1 MSLDPLLAAKPAIV
15 LHAFAAMAAFL
26 LGTLQLLRPK
36 GTSSHR
42 VFGWAWVVLM
52 AVVALSSFW
61 IHDLR
66 QIGPF
71 SFIHGLSIF
80 ALVALPFAVGHARK
94 HDVAAHRKSM
104 IQIYVGALVI
114 AGTLAFLPG
123 RVMHAVVFGGG

>member
-1 MSLDPLLAAKPAIV
+1 MSFDPLLAAKPAVV

-26 LGTLQLLRPK
+26 LGVIQLALPK

-42 VFGWAWVVLM
+42 VMGWGWVLLM
-52 AVVALSSFW
+52 VVVATSSFW

-80 ALVALPFAVGHARK
+80 ALVALPLAVGHARK
-94 HDVAAHRKSM
+94 HNVAAHRKSM
-104 IQIYVGALVI
+104 IQIFVGALLI
-114 AGTLAFLPG
+114 AGALAFMPG
-123 RVMHAVVFGGG
+123 RVMHTVLFGG